1 MLCQL
6 LLTVSSLARIN
17 RFGVMTFQDK
27 QYLVQQPFVLIIIDI
42 LHKVGQFTVKL
53 SYASIQ

>member
-1 MLCQL
+1 
-6 LLTVSSLARIN
+6 
-17 RFGVMTFQDK
+17 MTFQDK

-53 SYASIQ
+53 SYASIQWFEMLYIVTCIW